1 MTETL
6 VFFSIGGNVGD
17 RKANIEETQDF
28 ILFNIGDIVISS
40 PIYETKAWGMSEDT
54 PPFLNQILGV
64 QTALTMDQ
72 IAQEIKEIDE
82 YYGRVRKK
90 EGYENREMDVDVL
103 LYKQE
108 ISETPLMVPHPKL
121 TERNFI
127 LTPLAEIAPDLMHP
141 VFKKTM
147 LELLKAC
154 EDKGTVKKI

>member
-1 MTETL
+1 
-6 VFFSIGGNVGD
+6 
-17 RKANIEETQDF
+17 
-28 ILFNIGDIVISS
+28 
-40 PIYETKAWGMSEDT
+40 MSEDT

-64 QTALTMDQ
+64 QTALTLDQ

-103 LYKQE
+103 LYRQE
-108 ISETPLMVPHPKL
+108 ISETPLTVPHPKL